1 MTPAP
6 CDTRA
11 VLDVNYDIDVCQTPI
26 YNHVIETHMLLRP
39 IYVSC
44 ARLNHAF
51 PFVKRTEMTSEKG
64 GVVVGGRNGY
74 QMETLMLGNRT
85 VSSLLVQSHC

>member
-11 VLDVNYDIDVCQTPI
+11 VLEVNFDIDVCQTVL
-26 YNHVIETHMLLRP
+26 YNHLKDENVKSSPMT
-39 IYVSC
+39 VSC

-51 PFVKRTEMTSEKG
+51 PFVKRTEVTSQKG
-64 GVVVGGRNGY
+64 GVVVGGRSGY
-74 QMETLMLGNRT
+74 QMETLMLGNRKL
-85 VSSLLVQSHC
+85 SRQLLQSHC